1 VDLNSY
7 KLRNRRGNKVS
18 TEFLEKSSKS
28 EWNSFVDRSPQ
39 GSIFCYYEWLEFSTG
54 NNFQILV
61 YRENGK
67 IAAGMPLPF
76 YSTKKIRLPLLTQK
90 MGVLFEDFSNIKY
103 VTRLDKEKKIIYDFI
118 DALQREKKSYS
129 MHFDWHFDNW
139 LPFYWR
145 GYEQTTRYTYVID
158 FDSKTLDE
166 IWEDMDERTRNSIR
180 KAEKTSVRVLK
191 TTDVRKFY
199 DINRKTFERQGMRI
213 PYSFEYV
220 YKLYEVFKNHIS
232 IFEAI
237 DSNGNT
243 HAMNFYI
250 ADNKSVYYLMS
261 GTDPDLR
268 SSGAQN
274 LIQWE
279 AIKHY
284 YGKVRYFDF
293 EGSMMENVE
302 ANFRKFGA
310 VQKQYFNIYE
320 QRLSDEVRK
329 VLINIVKKLLPNR
342 SK

>member
-1 VDLNSY
+1 
-7 KLRNRRGNKVS
+7 
-18 TEFLEKSSKS
+18 
-28 EWNSFVDRSPQ
+28 
-39 GSIFCYYEWLEFSTG
+39 
-54 NNFQILV
+54 LV
-61 YRENGK
+61 YTENGK
-67 IAAGMPLPF
+67 IVAGMPLPF

-118 DALQREKKSYS
+118 DALQCEKKSYS

-158 FDSKTLDE
+158 FDSKTVDE
-166 IWEDMDERTRNSIR
+166 IWHDMDESRRRAIR
-180 KAEKTSVRVLK
+180 KAEKSSVRAFE

-199 DINRKTFERQGMRI
+199 DINKKTFERQGMRI

-220 YKLYEVFKNHIS
+220 CKLYEAFKNHIS
-232 IFEAI
+232 IFEAT
-237 DSNGNT
+237 DSDGNT

-250 ADNKSVYYLMS
+250 ADNRSVYYLMS
-261 GTDPDLR
+261 GADPDFR

-279 AIKHY
+279 AIEHY

-310 VQKQYFNIYE
+310 VQKQYFSIFDPSIRRE
-320 QRLSDEVRK
+320 IKEIARLI
-329 VLINIVKKLLPNR
+329 LKKLP
-342 SK
+342 